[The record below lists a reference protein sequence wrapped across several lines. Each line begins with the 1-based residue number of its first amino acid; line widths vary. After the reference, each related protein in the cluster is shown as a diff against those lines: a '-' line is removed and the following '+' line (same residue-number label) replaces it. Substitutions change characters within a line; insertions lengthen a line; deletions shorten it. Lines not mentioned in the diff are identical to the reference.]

1 MHSLRHYRRQ
11 VDDLQRRL
19 KPVLAIFRLRNLA
32 MEFCDEFDEVA
43 AQPNARFAL
52 MNMSVKFMPRI
63 RKAGFI
69 IDTHTDLCATSA
81 SVSTTTS
88 IPNPASSSS
97 CSFPGPREALTSAP
111 TYGSAPQPPNPARPP
126 NLPHRH
132 SRESGNPGRCR
143 GVGNTPNPVNPLIP

>member
-1 MHSLRHYRRQ
+1 MHSLRHFRRQ

-69 IDTHTDLCATSA
+69 IDTHTDLLRYIRICLDDNAT
-81 SVSTTTS
+81 
-88 IPNPASSSS
+88 PK
-97 CSFPGPREALTSAP
+97 PREF
-111 TYGSAPQPPNPARPP
+111 
-126 NLPHRH
+126 
-132 SRESGNPGRCR
+132 
-143 GVGNTPNPVNPLIP
+143 VFMLIPWAKRGPHLRPDLWERPATV